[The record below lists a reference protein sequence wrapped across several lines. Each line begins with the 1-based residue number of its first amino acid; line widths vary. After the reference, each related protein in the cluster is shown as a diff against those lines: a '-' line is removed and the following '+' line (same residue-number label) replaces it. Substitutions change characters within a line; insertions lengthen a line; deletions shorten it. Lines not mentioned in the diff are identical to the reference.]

1 MANIATLP
9 VVDQTAT
16 DGYLFSTRTTNHMA
30 KAGKGQTEMA
40 LGIISWHVE
49 NPQFSKFNS
58 AFIGNGSAHGK
69 DRAITM
75 NGTVKADFAKKYK
88 CSEQLVSLSYSCV
101 VSTLQDMTD
110 SAMNELMAVTPS
122 YLEGKKTIGG
132 FVSFN
137 YKAIL
142 EATKKKADPLVFAIK
157 SETSATTEDQTVEKR
172 VASAMQGIDRAVTLL
187 SEVNQRDDVKNGEVV
202 KGGIKLKIKN
212 PDTGNRE
219 TVRSDDGL
227 SPDQI
232 RQIADMATEILMA
245 LPAGYD
251 LNDMEKS
258 PSSRLTP
265 EVQLDFAKKS

>member
-16 DGYLFSTRTTNHMA
+16 DGYLFSTRTTNHMTA
-30 KAGKGQTEMA
+30 AGKGQTQMA
-40 LGIISWHVE
+40 LGIISWHSE
-49 NPQFSKFNS
+49 NAQFQEYNS
-58 AFIGNGSAHGK
+58 TFIGNGSAVGK

-75 NGTVKADFAKKYK
+75 NGATKKRFAEKYE

-101 VSTLQDMTD
+101 VAKLLNSDLMTI
-110 SAMNELMAVTPS
+110 TPTVS
-122 YLEGKKTIGG
+122 EGKKTKGG
-132 FVSFN
+132 FVTFD
-137 YKAIL
+137 YKSIL
-142 EATKKKADPLVFAIK
+142 AATKSKTAPLVFAIK

-232 RQIADMATEILMA
+232 RQIADVATEILMA